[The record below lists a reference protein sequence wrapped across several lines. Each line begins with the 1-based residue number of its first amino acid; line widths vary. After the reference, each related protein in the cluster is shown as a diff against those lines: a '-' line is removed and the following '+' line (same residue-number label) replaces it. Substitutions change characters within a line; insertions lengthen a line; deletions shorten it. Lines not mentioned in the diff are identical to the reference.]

1 MQESI
6 HVLNNLEF
14 NAGFNCL
21 LRCGKEINTK
31 RKSNLFTAR
40 YSSDPVNVKMKV
52 LYELF
57 GTSWQI

>member
-1 MQESI
+1 MF
-6 HVLNNLEF
+6 LNNLEF
-14 NAGFNCL
+14 KAGFNCL
-21 LRCGKEINTK
+21 LRCEKEINNK
-31 RKSNLFTAR
+31 RKSNLCTAR